1 MMKPAVTF
9 AIILAAGSAVFF
21 VADEL
26 AGEGPVWALN
36 LCATA
41 PSFCNDPEYLI
52 FGATGLAGT
61 AIILKL
67 ISLIRR

>member
-1 MMKPAVTF
+1 MVKLVVISAIVLAV
-9 AIILAAGSAVFF
+9 GSAVFF

-26 AGEGPVWALN
+26 VGEGPVWALN
-36 LCATA
+36 LCAAA

-52 FGATGLAGT
+52 FGAAGLAGI

-67 ISLIRR
+67 MSLIAE

>member
-1 MMKPAVTF
+1 MMKAAVIF
-9 AIILAAGSAVFF
+9 AIVLAAGSAVFF
-21 VADEL
+21 VAGEL

-52 FGATGLAGT
+52 FGAAGLAGI
-61 AIILKL
+61 AIFVRL
-67 ISLIRR
+67 ISLVRG